1 MIILRKLYSDNDR
14 EKDKVINNF
23 HPIKNIFGYSPK
35 KRTEELARV
44 GCSDDYIIDKVGRE
58 AATIGQIEGT
68 ALAAVP
74 ALLLAGP
81 VANSAFNSKTGKEL
95 FVTLAP
101 GLTSFTA
108 GSIRNRRKYNESKE
122 IVGDTLEKIKL
133 RKSLEEIENS
143 DKLKKKSFSFMDN
156 LKSTICPTATVQKM
170 TKEGKIKDVRD
181 LWGGGYGTQRKK
193 LQSPIQKP
201 QQNNMNQ
208 SSGGY

>member
-1 MIILRKLYSDNDR
+1 MIILRKLYSDSNNDR

-44 GCSDDYIIDKVGRE
+44 GCSDDYIIDKVGKE
-58 AATIGQIEGT
+58 AAMIGQFEGT

-101 GLTSFTA
+101 GSTAITA
-108 GSIRNRRKYNESKE
+108 GFIRNRRKYKDSRD
-122 IVGDTLEKIKL
+122 IAADTLEKIKL
-133 RKSLEEIENS
+133 RKSLEEMENGN
-143 DKLKKKSFSFMDN
+143 KLKR
-156 LKSTICPTATVQKM
+156 
-170 TKEGKIKDVRD
+170 E
-181 LWGGGYGTQRKK
+181 
-193 LQSPIQKP
+193 
-201 QQNNMNQ
+201 
-208 SSGGY
+208 